1 MSIRVG
7 FTGTRRGMTVTQR
20 AAVRQTLVAWDDRY
34 FLDEAHHGGCVGAD
48 LEFNALCEQ
57 MGLRVI
63 VHPSMVGRQTQ
74 SVLKTAHRVM
84 TPLPPL
90 VRNKC
95 IVTDTDVLLA
105 APATVH
111 EIVRSG
117 TWATVREARRRLRPI
132 AIIAPDGEVRL
143 EGAWSSIAADDRSRR

>member
-20 AAVRQTLVAWDDRY
+20 AYVRQTLVAWDDRY
-34 FLDEAHHGGCVGAD
+34 FLDEAHHGACVGAD
-48 LEFNALCEQ
+48 LEFHALMEQ
-57 MGLRVI
+57 MGVRVI
-63 VHPSMVGRQTQ
+63 VHPSMVKRQT
-74 SVLKTAHRVM
+74 VLKTAFRTL

-117 TWATVREARRRLRPI
+117 TWATVREARRRGRPI
-132 AIIAPDGEVRL
+132 VIVAPDGEIRQ
-143 EGAWSSIAADDRSRR
+143 EGAWSSIAADDRSQR